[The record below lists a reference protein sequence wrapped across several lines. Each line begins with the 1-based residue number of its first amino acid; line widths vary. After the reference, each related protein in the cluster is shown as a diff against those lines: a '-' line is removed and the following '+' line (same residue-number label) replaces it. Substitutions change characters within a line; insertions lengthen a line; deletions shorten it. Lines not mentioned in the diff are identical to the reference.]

1 MHTWEPSLLV
11 ATMDRPLS
19 CGRHVETGMIPSVMC
34 SELDALLW
42 TEVAV
47 VINNAEGN
55 VRD

>member
-19 CGRHVETGMIPSVMC
+19 CGRHVETDMIPSVMC